1 MKFDRVL
8 VPLDGSW
15 LAEKALPAAM
25 ALLSER
31 PGATLMLM
39 RAAQATTRVPWVD
52 PIEAQIEVVGEAE
65 RYLKYVADRV
75 RDNEP
80 GRTVATSVWYGA
92 PADAIVD
99 AADTGEAQLI
109 VMSTHG
115 RSGLR
120 RIVLGSVAESVLRA
134 TTTPV
139 LLVPA
144 DGGQVP
150 RWSASVFAR
159 DEEVVGV

>member
-8 VPLDGSW
+8 VPLDGPW
-15 LAEKALPAAM
+15 LAEKALPEAM

-31 PGATLMLM
+31 SGATLMLM
-39 RAAQATTRVPWVD
+39 RAAQATARVPWVD
-52 PIEAQIEVVGEAE
+52 SIEAQIEAVGEAE
-65 RYLKYVADRV
+65 RYLKHVADRV
-75 RDNEP
+75 RDEAP
-80 GRTVATSVWYGA
+80 DRTVTTSVWYGP
-92 PADAIVD
+92 PARAIVD
-99 AADTGEAQLI
+99 AAESRDAQLI

-115 RSGLR
+115 RTGWR
-120 RIVLGSVAESVLRA
+120 RMMLGSVAESVLRA

-150 RWSASVFAR
+150 RWSAPVFTH
-159 DEEVVGV
+159 DEEAVGV